1 MLSVTSN
8 MFRIVQFLTIKYFS
22 KHLGDLYPDKDS
34 TAEKDLFILSS
45 ITIIKDVSCY
55 ILCDKS

>member
-1 MLSVTSN
+1 MMSVTSH

-22 KHLGDLYPDKDS
+22 RHLRDLYPDKDS

-45 ITIIKDVSCY
+45 ITIIKHVS
-55 ILCDKS
+55 